1 MEKKLIRPANSFSLL
16 GYVARFI
23 PPIFMISSLLN
34 AQDDSSPLDEM
45 RAIEAQIRAKLIEQ
59 AQRDSKISEL
69 DQSRRLAEEMLR
81 GDSQLRTD
89 NQKFLKGIEDSLGR
103 DLSALETAISDTRQI
118 LDHSRSAIQLAAAMT
133 LQNARDHGPADRRTA
148 LAAILQTGHR
158 EQAQWAIEQSL
169 KLEEVKSTRS
179 DKKEKVGS
187 QVNRYAE
194 LEKLPLKKL
203 RSRHRE
209 LSSQVSKLN
218 ALSSGTQSTIAQL
231 ESRKNALN
239 ELVAG
244 LASGALSAEEI
255 RALDRSSKTLASQS
269 SESTS
274 PSGESQLNA
283 TASSFGNSQFEI
295 SNSLPPPGDIPEIP
309 YDDEQTELY
318 LGTREGDGEA
328 LLTLDIPDDD
338 ITPNQSSPRKS
349 FWRAERSII
358 HSLADGKV
366 LFGGAFAGYRHL
378 LILDHGNGWTC
389 LYGNIENCDL
399 LEGATVKA
407 GQPLGNYQTTEAQ
420 KSEPFWIEVREQT
433 TPTEIHRLPG
443 AGENWESKLFAE

>member
-16 GYVARFI
+16 GHSVRFI
-23 PPIFMISSLLN
+23 SPILMISACLN
-34 AQDDSSPLDEM
+34 AQTDSSPLDEM

-81 GDSQLRTD
+81 GDSQLRSD
-89 NQKFLKGIEDSLGR
+89 NQKFLKGIEGSLGR
-103 DLSALETAISDTRQI
+103 DLSALETAIADTRQV

-179 DKKEKVGS
+179 EKKERIGS
-187 QVNRYAE
+187 RVDRYAE

-239 ELVAG
+239 ELVVG
-244 LASGALSAEEI
+244 LASGSLSADEI
-255 RALDRSSKTLASQS
+255 RALDR
-269 SESTS
+269 ES
-274 PSGESQLNA
+274 A
-283 TASSFGNSQFEI
+283 TASKEI
-295 SNSLPPPGDIPEIP
+295 ATAQLDTNTAHDASELHSSNFTPHDSPPPPGDIPEIP

-328 LLTLDIPDDD
+328 LLTLEIPDDD
-338 ITPNQSSPRKS
+338 ITPNQSGPRKS
-349 FWRAERSII
+349 FWRAERSTI

-378 LILDHGNGWTC
+378 LILDHGDGWTC
-389 LYGNIENCDL
+389 LFGNIENCDL

-407 GQPLGNYQTTEAQ
+407 GQPLGSYQTTEAQ

>member
-1 MEKKLIRPANSFSLL
+1 MEKKLLPQTSASNLTLRRFCRFALFLL
-16 GYVARFI
+16 L
-23 PPIFMISSLLN
+23 PSMLL
-34 AQDDSSPLDEM
+34 AQSDSSPIDEM
-45 RAIEAQIRAKLIEQ
+45 RAIEAQIRAKLVEQ
-59 AQRDSKISEL
+59 SQRESKITEL

-89 NQKFLKGIEDSLGR
+89 NQKFLKSLEGSLGMN
-103 DLSALETAISDTRQI
+103 LSALDAALADTRAV

-133 LQNARDHGPADRRTA
+133 LQNARDYGSADRRTS

-169 KLEEVKSTRS
+169 KLEEVKSSRS
-179 DKKEKVGS
+179 EKREKVGS

-194 LEKLPLKKL
+194 LEKLSLSKL

-209 LSSQVSKLN
+209 LSTQVSKLN

-231 ESRKNALN
+231 QSRKRALN
-239 ELVAG
+239 DLVEG
-244 LASGALSAEEI
+244 LSSGSLSPDEI
-255 RALDRSSKTLASQS
+255 RALDRESASASKDI
-269 SESTS
+269 
-274 PSGESQLNA
+274 A
-283 TASSFGNSQFEI
+283 TAQFDTNIAHNASELHSSNFTPET
-295 SNSLPPPGDIPEIP
+295 SLPPPGDIPEIP
-309 YDDEQTELY
+309 YDDEQTELK

-338 ITPNQSSPRKS
+338 IAPDQSGPRKS
-349 FWRAERSII
+349 FWRAEPSSI
-358 HSLADGKV
+358 HALAGGKV

-378 LILDHGNGWTC
+378 LILDHGDGWTC

-407 GQPLGNYQTTEAQ
+407 GQRLGSYQTTEAQ

-443 AGENWESKLFAE
+443 AGENWESKLFGQ